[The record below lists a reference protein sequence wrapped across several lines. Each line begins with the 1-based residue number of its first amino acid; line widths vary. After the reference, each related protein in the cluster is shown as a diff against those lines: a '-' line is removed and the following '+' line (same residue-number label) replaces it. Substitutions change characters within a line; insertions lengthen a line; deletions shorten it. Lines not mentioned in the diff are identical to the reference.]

1 MILVGHNSSSNTV
14 GTETP
19 SPQTLD
25 LNQQGKKGSQQINV
39 LCKLQR
45 MMKPE
50 WWWSLARR
58 RTTWIGEAWL
68 AFGTGGL
75 RLATYE
81 RPSTDG
87 AKRYSRQTGGAVN
100 AAAAC

>member
-1 MILVGHNSSSNTV
+1 
-14 GTETP
+14 
-19 SPQTLD
+19 
-25 LNQQGKKGSQQINV
+25 
-39 LCKLQR
+39 

-50 WWWSLARR
+50 WWWSQRADAQLGSALRL
-58 RTTWIGEAWL
+58 GEAWL